1 LSIWDDRRVEAAED
15 EHASY
20 DALAGLVVAQA
31 RELSELRL
39 RLEAL
44 AAENGELRARLGR
57 NSRNSSTPPSQDG
70 LDKPPP
76 RSMRR
81 SSGRKAGKQ
90 PGTPGAGLAQ
100 VAVPDR
106 VIPHFPSECGSCALP
121 LGRDA
126 VAADVVRR
134 QVFDVPEVNVEVI
147 EHQLFAVGCAGCGAV
162 TRAPAPAGAG
172 APACY
177 GPSVTAMAAYLSAQH
192 HIPVG
197 RVVEVLADLAGIE
210 VSPGWVTD
218 ACRRA
223 EDAVAPA
230 NEAITDAIVAAPV
243 AYFDESV
250 TRVAGRNHWLHTAAT
265 AALTAYHIDEHG
277 RSAKSIEAFGILP
290 RFTGVAIH
298 DAYSAYN
305 GFTCTHALCNA
316 HVVREAT
323 GIGEHDV
330 AARDNGWAQDLVSLL
345 GDAHRWVAT
354 WREQGHHRLP
364 GFKLD
369 DLHRRYDH
377 VVERALALHWPR
389 SGKQSPA
396 RNLALR
402 LRERKHEFLRFTAD
416 FNVGFSNNI
425 AEQAIRM
432 IKTKTKVSGG
442 FRTLTGAQ
450 TFLALRGYLSTVRK
464 NGLRAMTSLRDA
476 LTGNPWIP
484 ATQATT

>member
-1 LSIWDDRRVEAAED
+1 VEVGGD
-15 EHASY
+15 EGASY

-31 RELSELRL
+31 RELDELRL
-39 RLEAL
+39 RLEEL
-44 AAENGELRARLGR
+44 AAENAELRARLGR
-57 NSRNSSTPPSQDG
+57 NSQNSSTPPSQDG

-90 PGTPGAGLAQ
+90 PGAPGAGLMQ

-106 VIPHFPSECGSCALP
+106 EIPHFPPWCGHCTAP

-126 VAADVVRR
+126 VAGDVVRR
-134 QVFDVPEVNVEVI
+134 QVFDVPEAGVEVS
-147 EHQLFAVGCAGCGAV
+147 EHQLYAAACGGCGAV
-162 TRAPAPAGAG
+162 TRASAPAGVG

-177 GPSVTAMAAYLSAQH
+177 GPNVTAMAAYLSAQH
-192 HIPVG
+192 HIPTD
-197 RVVEVLADLAGIE
+197 RVAEILADLAGIE
-210 VSPGWVTD
+210 VSAGWVAA
-218 ACRRA
+218 ACRRVK
-223 EDAVAPA
+223 DVVAPA
-230 NEAITDAIVAAPV
+230 NEAITDAIAAAPV

-265 AALTAYHIDEHG
+265 ATLTAYHIDEHG

-290 RFTGVAIH
+290 RFTGVAMH

-305 GFTCTHALCNA
+305 TFTCTHALCNA
-316 HVVREAT
+316 HVLREAT
-323 GIGEHDV
+323 GIGEHDP
-330 AARDNGWAQDLVSLL
+330 AARADGWAEDLVNLL
-345 GDAHRWVAT
+345 GDAHRWVGH

-364 GFKLD
+364 EFKLD
-369 DLHRRYDH
+369 DLHRRYDRL
-377 VVERALALHWPR
+377 VDRALALHPPR
-389 SGKQSPA
+389 TGKQSPA

-402 LRERKHEFLRFTAD
+402 LRDRRDEFLRFATD
-416 FNVGFSNNI
+416 FTVGFSNNP

-450 TFLALRGYLSTVRK
+450 TFLALRGYISTIRK
-464 NGLRAMTSLRDA
+464 NGLRAMAALRDA
-476 LTGNPWIP
+476 LTGNPWMP
-484 ATQATT
+484 AAPALT